1 MKSPLASSL
10 LVLGLAAAPLFHTS
24 AADTSAGI
32 GPSFKGP
39 VGLQLYS
46 LRGEFTA
53 DGVPA
58 TLQKVAGYGVKEV
71 ELAGTYNLSPE
82 RFTEMLKAHGLKAV
96 SGHFS
101 YDKYKSDP
109 EAVAQEAKA
118 LGLKYAGCAW
128 ISHGPGPFNEANA
141 KDAIEVF
148 NKAGAAL
155 AKHGIQFFYHCHGY
169 EFAPHGDGTYMD
181 LIAAGTDSK
190 HVAFQMD
197 VYWVVHPGQDPVM
210 WFEKLGSRWQLVHL
224 KDMRKGVEGDLT
236 GKSDVKNDVV
246 LGTGKM
252 DWPAILAAA
261 RKAGVKYYFIEDE
274 SPWAVTQIP
283 ESLKYLSAVKF

>member
-1 MKSPLASSL
+1 MHSPFAASL
-10 LVLGLAAAPLFHTS
+10 LALGLALAPCSIAF
-24 AADTSAGI
+24 AADSASGI

-46 LRGEFTA
+46 LRGEFAA

-58 TLQKVAGYGVKEV
+58 TLKKVADYGLKEV

-82 RFTEMLKAHGLKAV
+82 RFTQLLKEHGLKAV
-96 SGHFS
+96 SGHFA

-109 EAVAQEAKA
+109 ESVAQEAKA

-128 ISHGPGPFNEANA
+128 INHGPGPFNEANTR
-141 KDAIEVF
+141 DAITVF
-148 NKAGAAL
+148 NKAGEVL

-169 EFAPHGDGTYMD
+169 EFAPHGDGTFMD
-181 LIAAGTDSK
+181 LLAKETDPK

-197 VYWVVHPGQDPVM
+197 VFWVVHPGQDPVA
-210 WFEKLGSRWQLVHL
+210 WLNKLGSRWQLVHL
-224 KDMRKGVEGDLT
+224 KDMRKGIQGDLT

-246 LGTGKM
+246 LGTGQM
-252 DWPAILAAA
+252 NWPAILAAA
-261 RKAGVKYYFIEDE
+261 QKAGVKHYFIEDE
-274 SPWAVTQIP
+274 SPWAASQIA
-283 ESLKYLSAVKF
+283 ESLKYLEGVKY